1 MYEMHLSAL
10 LPGTNISLTSIAGDK
25 EFYSQIKKETMRNI
39 IEKML
44 DSYEKGGVSRRD
56 FVQSLAVIIAAPT
69 TLSQAG
75 EAPLTGKMLNHVTL
89 YVSDVARSK
98 KFYQSLLALPIR
110 KEEKSLCNFDLG
122 QSFLCLYQKEGSAPA
137 INHFCM
143 GVNSFHADTVLEKLK
158 KEFPSSNPT
167 MENGTEIY
175 LRDPDNIRVQ
185 LSAKDYKG

>member
-1 MYEMHLSAL
+1 M
-10 LPGTNISLTSIAGDK
+10 K
-25 EFYSQIKKETMRNI
+25 NI
-39 IEKML
+39 IENML

-69 TLSQAG
+69 ILSQ
-75 EAPLTGKMLNHVTL
+75 TGKAPFTGEMLNHVTL

-98 KFYQSLLALPIR
+98 KFYQSLLALPVR
-110 KEEKSLCNFDLG
+110 KEEKDLCNLDLG
-122 QSFLCLYQKEGSAPA
+122 ESFLCLYQKDDSAPA
-137 INHFCM
+137 INHFCI
-143 GVNSFHADTVLEKLK
+143 GINSFNADTVLEKLK

>member
-1 MYEMHLSAL
+1 M
-10 LPGTNISLTSIAGDK
+10 K
-25 EFYSQIKKETMRNI
+25 NI

-69 TLSQAG
+69 ILSQAG

-98 KFYQSLLALPIR
+98 KFYQRLLALPVR
-110 KEEKSLCNFDLG
+110 KEEKDLCNLDLG
-122 QSFLCLYQKEGSAPA
+122 ESFLYLYQKDSAPA
-137 INHFCM
+137 IDHFCV
-143 GVNSFHADTVLEKLK
+143 GINSFNADTVFEKLK
-158 KEFPSSNPT
+158 KEFPSSNPI
-167 MENGTEIY
+167 MEDGKEIY
-175 LRDPDNIRVQ
+175 LRDPDNTRVQ